1 MAPVA
6 VQAPPPPRTETV
18 VPCPCTVVAM
28 AGTPAAVTVRPIA
41 SIVPS
46 AAIVET
52 GAPTSSTIAAWGVCL
67 GVALSAARA
76 VMTYQKQ
83 ARLNQ
88 TGVVD
93 EITWHF
99 LMDYGKGGNYG
110 KKDITRLLNIAM
122 RFGGVPYVWGGETPA
137 GFDCSG
143 FVQYVFRQIGINLP
157 RTADVQYELGRK
169 VLQSELQPG
178 DLVFFETYEPGA
190 SHNGIYVGD
199 GNFIGANSGTGV
211 AVASLAS
218 PYWSTRYL
226 GARRLF

>member
-1 MAPVA
+1 MKQVYKLIIFGMLFGA
-6 VQAPPPPRTETV
+6 VFGLWGAMPGAQAKTAEAGEEGDKVLAIQLRLIDLGYNIPKTTSVFDERT
-18 VPCPCTVVAM
+18 
-28 AGTPAAVTVRPIA
+28 
-41 SIVPS
+41 
-46 AAIVET
+46 
-52 GAPTSSTIAAWGVCL
+52 
-67 GVALSAARA
+67 ARA

-83 ARLNQ
+83 ARLSQ

-110 KKDITRLLNIAM
+110 KKDVVRLLGIAS

-143 FVQYVFRQIGINLP
+143 FIQYVFREVGINLP

-169 VLQSELQPG
+169 VTQAELQPG
-178 DLVFFETYEPGA
+178 DLVFFETYEPGP
-190 SHNGIYVGD
+190 SHDGIYFGD
-199 GNFIGANSGTGV
+199 GKFIAANSSTGV
-211 AVASLAS
+211 AVVSLGD
-218 PYWSTRYL
+218 PYWSSKYL

>member
-1 MAPVA
+1 MRRFRGKLGTGLLLCGLLATLALPLKLAEAATVREGDQGDRVLA
-6 VQAPPPPRTETV
+6 VQLRLIDLGYNVPKATGEFDART
-18 VPCPCTVVAM
+18 
-28 AGTPAAVTVRPIA
+28 
-41 SIVPS
+41 
-46 AAIVET
+46 
-52 GAPTSSTIAAWGVCL
+52 
-67 GVALSAARA
+67 ARA

-110 KKDITRLLNIAM
+110 KKDVARLINIAM

-169 VLQSELQPG
+169 VLPTELQPG

-199 GNFIGANSGTGV
+199 GNFIGANSGAGV

-218 PYWSTRYL
+218 PYWSSRYL

>member
-1 MAPVA
+1 MKRFWGNFGAGLLLCGLLAVLALPLKVAEAATVREGDQGDRVLA
-6 VQAPPPPRTETV
+6 VQLRLIDLGYNVPKATGEYDART
-18 VPCPCTVVAM
+18 
-28 AGTPAAVTVRPIA
+28 
-41 SIVPS
+41 
-46 AAIVET
+46 
-52 GAPTSSTIAAWGVCL
+52 
-67 GVALSAARA
+67 ARA

-122 RFGGVPYVWGGETPA
+122 RFGGVPYAWGGETPA
-137 GFDCSG
+137 GVDCSG

-169 VLQSELQPG
+169 VLPAELQPG

-218 PYWSTRYL
+218 PYWNPRYL

>member
-1 MAPVA
+1 MIQIIRRNIVGLLLWGLVATLIFQSPVA
-6 VQAPPPPRTETV
+6 EAATAREGDQGDRVLAVQLRLIDLGYNVPKATGEFDART
-18 VPCPCTVVAM
+18 
-28 AGTPAAVTVRPIA
+28 
-41 SIVPS
+41 
-46 AAIVET
+46 
-52 GAPTSSTIAAWGVCL
+52 
-67 GVALSAARA
+67 ARA
-76 VMTYQKQ
+76 IMTYQKQ

-99 LMDYGKGGNYG
+99 LMDYGKSGNYG
-110 KKDITRLLNIAM
+110 KKAGTRLLNIAM

>member
-1 MAPVA
+1 MKRFWGNFGAGLLLCGLLAVLALPLKVAEAATVREGDQGDRVLA
-6 VQAPPPPRTETV
+6 VQLRLIDLGYNVPKATGEYDARTV
-18 VPCPCTVVAM
+18 
-28 AGTPAAVTVRPIA
+28 
-41 SIVPS
+41 
-46 AAIVET
+46 
-52 GAPTSSTIAAWGVCL
+52 
-67 GVALSAARA
+67 RA

-110 KKDITRLLNIAM
+110 KKDVTRLLNIAM

-143 FVQYVFRQIGINLP
+143 FVQYVFRQIGVNLP

-190 SHNGIYVGD
+190 SHDGIYVGD
-199 GNFIGANSGTGV
+199 GKFIAANSGTGV
-211 AVASLAS
+211 AVVSLGD
-218 PYWSTRYL
+218 PYWSSRYL

>member
-1 MAPVA
+1 MKRITRAIWILLVGGFLATTAIQLPFAEAATVREGDQGDRVLA
-6 VQAPPPPRTETV
+6 VQLRLIDLGYNVPKATGEFDART
-18 VPCPCTVVAM
+18 
-28 AGTPAAVTVRPIA
+28 
-41 SIVPS
+41 
-46 AAIVET
+46 
-52 GAPTSSTIAAWGVCL
+52 
-67 GVALSAARA
+67 ARA

-83 ARLNQ
+83 ARLSQ

-110 KKDITRLLNIAM
+110 KKDVTRLLNIAM

-143 FVQYVFRQIGINLP
+143 FVQYVFRQIGVNLP

-169 VLQSELQPG
+169 VTQAELQPG

-190 SHNGIYVGD
+190 SHDGIYVGD
-199 GNFIGANSGTGV
+199 GKFIAANSGTGV
-211 AVASLAS
+211 AVVSLGD
-218 PYWSTRYL
+218 PYWSSRYL

>member
-1 MAPVA
+1 MSKTVGKGITGALLALFLLTVTGSPVA
-6 VQAPPPPRTETV
+6 WAATAQEGDEGDRVLAIQLRLIDLGYNVPKATGEFDARTT
-18 VPCPCTVVAM
+18 
-28 AGTPAAVTVRPIA
+28 
-41 SIVPS
+41 
-46 AAIVET
+46 
-52 GAPTSSTIAAWGVCL
+52 
-67 GVALSAARA
+67 RA
-76 VMTYQKQ
+76 VLTYQKE

-110 KKDITRLLNIAM
+110 KQEVARLLNIAL
-122 RFGGVPYVWGGETPA
+122 RFGGVPYVWGGATPV

-143 FVQYVFRQIGINLP
+143 FVKYVFGQIGVNLP

-169 VLQSELQPG
+169 VMKSDLQPG

-190 SHNGIYVGD
+190 SHDGIYVGD
-199 GNFIGANSGTGV
+199 DRFVAANSGTGV
-211 AVASLAS
+211 AVAALSD
-218 PYWSTRYL
+218 PYWSSRYL

>member
-1 MAPVA
+1 MKRITRAIWILLVGGFLATTAIQLPFAEAATVREGDQGDRVLA
-6 VQAPPPPRTETV
+6 VQLRLIDLGYNVPKATGEFDART
-18 VPCPCTVVAM
+18 
-28 AGTPAAVTVRPIA
+28 
-41 SIVPS
+41 
-46 AAIVET
+46 
-52 GAPTSSTIAAWGVCL
+52 
-67 GVALSAARA
+67 ARA

-83 ARLNQ
+83 ARLSQ

-110 KKDITRLLNIAM
+110 KKDVTRLLNIAM

-143 FVQYVFRQIGINLP
+143 FVQYVFRQIGVNLP

-190 SHNGIYVGD
+190 SHDGIYVGD
-199 GNFIGANSGTGV
+199 GKFIAANSGTGV
-211 AVASLAS
+211 AVVSLGD
-218 PYWSTRYL
+218 PYWSSRYL

>member
-1 MAPVA
+1 MIQIIRRNIVGLLLWGLVATLIFQSPVA
-6 VQAPPPPRTETV
+6 QAATAREGDQGDRVLAVQLRLIDLGYNVPKASGEFDART
-18 VPCPCTVVAM
+18 
-28 AGTPAAVTVRPIA
+28 
-41 SIVPS
+41 
-46 AAIVET
+46 
-52 GAPTSSTIAAWGVCL
+52 
-67 GVALSAARA
+67 ARA

-110 KKDITRLLNIAM
+110 KKDVTRLLNIAM

>member
-1 MAPVA
+1 MKRITKRAIVFLWLWLFLAVAAYHTPIAEAASAREGDQGDRVLA
-6 VQAPPPPRTETV
+6 VQLRLIDLGYNVPKATGEFDART
-18 VPCPCTVVAM
+18 
-28 AGTPAAVTVRPIA
+28 
-41 SIVPS
+41 
-46 AAIVET
+46 
-52 GAPTSSTIAAWGVCL
+52 
-67 GVALSAARA
+67 ARA

-88 TGVVD
+88 TGAVD

-110 KKDITRLLNIAM
+110 KKDVTRLLNIAL

-190 SHNGIYVGD
+190 SHDGIYVGE
-199 GNFIGANSGTGV
+199 GKFIAANSGTGV
-211 AVASLAS
+211 AVVSLAD
-218 PYWSTRYL
+218 PYWTSRYL

>member
-1 MAPVA
+1 MIQIIRRNIVGLLLWGLVATLIFQSPVA
-6 VQAPPPPRTETV
+6 QAATAREGDQGDRVLAVQLRLIDLGYNVPKASGEFDART
-18 VPCPCTVVAM
+18 
-28 AGTPAAVTVRPIA
+28 
-41 SIVPS
+41 
-46 AAIVET
+46 
-52 GAPTSSTIAAWGVCL
+52 
-67 GVALSAARA
+67 ARA

-110 KKDITRLLNIAM
+110 KKDVTRLLNIAM
-122 RFGGVPYVWGGETPA
+122 RFGGVPYVWGGETPD

-218 PYWSTRYL
+218 PYWRTRYL

>member
-1 MAPVA
+1 MKRITNRAIVFLWLWMFF
-6 VQAPPPPRTETV
+6 
-18 VPCPCTVVAM
+18 AM
-28 AGTPAAVTVRPIA
+28 AGPHAPIA
-41 SIVPS
+41 EAATAREGDQGDRVLAVQLRLIDLGYNVPK
-46 AAIVET
+46 AT
-52 GAPTSSTIAAWGVCL
+52 GEFDART
-67 GVALSAARA
+67 ARA

-110 KKDITRLLNIAM
+110 KKDVARLLNIAM

-169 VLQSELQPG
+169 VMQSDLQPG

-190 SHNGIYVGD
+190 SHDGIYVGE
-199 GNFIGANSGTGV
+199 GKFIAANSGTGV
-211 AVASLAS
+211 AVVALAD
-218 PYWSTRYL
+218 PYWSSRYL

>member
-1 MAPVA
+1 MKQITTRRTTVFLAFWLCLAVALMQTTVAQAATAREGDQGDRVLA
-6 VQAPPPPRTETV
+6 VQLRLIDLGYNVPKATGEYDART
-18 VPCPCTVVAM
+18 
-28 AGTPAAVTVRPIA
+28 
-41 SIVPS
+41 
-46 AAIVET
+46 
-52 GAPTSSTIAAWGVCL
+52 
-67 GVALSAARA
+67 ARA

-110 KKDITRLLNIAM
+110 KKDVARLLNVAM

-218 PYWSTRYL
+218 PYWSARYL

>member
-1 MAPVA
+1 MKRSTSREIV
-6 VQAPPPPRTETV
+6 
-18 VPCPCTVVAM
+18 CLILWLFFVVAM
-28 AGTPAAVTVRPIA
+28 VQTPVAEAATAREGDQGDRVLAVQLRLIDLGYN
-41 SIVPS
+41 VPK
-46 AAIVET
+46 AT
-52 GAPTSSTIAAWGVCL
+52 GEFDART
-67 GVALSAARA
+67 ARA

-88 TGVVD
+88 TGEVD

-110 KKDITRLLNIAM
+110 KKDVTRLLNIAL

-143 FVQYVFRQIGINLP
+143 FIQYVFRQIGVNLP

-190 SHNGIYVGD
+190 SHDGIYVGD
-199 GNFIGANSGTGV
+199 GNFIAANSGTGV
-211 AVASLAS
+211 AVASLAD
-218 PYWSTRYL
+218 PYWSSRYL

>member
-1 MAPVA
+1 MKQIIRRNIVWLLLWGIVVTLIFQSPVA
-6 VQAPPPPRTETV
+6 EAATAREGDQGDRVLAVQLRLIDLGYNVPKASGEFDART
-18 VPCPCTVVAM
+18 
-28 AGTPAAVTVRPIA
+28 
-41 SIVPS
+41 
-46 AAIVET
+46 
-52 GAPTSSTIAAWGVCL
+52 
-67 GVALSAARA
+67 ARA

-110 KKDITRLLNIAM
+110 KKDVMRLLNIAM

-211 AVASLAS
+211 AVVSLAS

>member
-1 MAPVA
+1 MIQIIRRNIVGLLLWGIVATLIFQSPAAEAATAREGDQGDRVLA
-6 VQAPPPPRTETV
+6 VQLRLIDLGYNVPKATGEFDART
-18 VPCPCTVVAM
+18 
-28 AGTPAAVTVRPIA
+28 
-41 SIVPS
+41 
-46 AAIVET
+46 
-52 GAPTSSTIAAWGVCL
+52 
-67 GVALSAARA
+67 ARA

>member
-1 MAPVA
+1 MSKKYRILVFGLLLFVWIGWGENRIVQAATVQEGDEGDRVLA
-6 VQAPPPPRTETV
+6 VQLRLMDLGYNVPKATGVFEERTTR
-18 VPCPCTVVAM
+18 
-28 AGTPAAVTVRPIA
+28 AVT
-41 SIVPS
+41 
-46 AAIVET
+46 
-52 GAPTSSTIAAWGVCL
+52 
-67 GVALSAARA
+67 
-76 VMTYQKQ
+76 TYQRQ

-110 KKDITRLLNIAM
+110 KKDVARLLNIAM
-122 RFGGVPYVWGGETPA
+122 RFGGVPYVWGGATPS

-143 FVQYVFRQIGINLP
+143 FVQYVFAQISVNLP

-169 VLQSELQPG
+169 ILQSDLQPG

-190 SHNGIYVGD
+190 SHDGIYVGD
-199 GNFIGANSGTGV
+199 GKFIAANSGTGV
-211 AVASLAS
+211 AVVSLDDA
-218 PYWSTRYL
+218 YWSTRYV

>member
-1 MAPVA
+1 MKQIKIRAIVFLLVWVFLAAAMIQMPFAEAATAREGDQGDRVLA
-6 VQAPPPPRTETV
+6 VQLRLIDLGYNVPKATGEYDART
-18 VPCPCTVVAM
+18 
-28 AGTPAAVTVRPIA
+28 
-41 SIVPS
+41 
-46 AAIVET
+46 
-52 GAPTSSTIAAWGVCL
+52 
-67 GVALSAARA
+67 ARA

-88 TGVVD
+88 TGAVD
-93 EITWHF
+93 EITWNF

-110 KKDITRLLNIAM
+110 KKDVTRLLNIAM

-157 RTADVQYELGRK
+157 RTADVQYEMGRK
-169 VLQSELQPG
+169 GLQSELQPG

-190 SHNGIYVGD
+190 SHDGIYVGE
-199 GNFIGANSGTGV
+199 GKFIAANSGTGV
-211 AVASLAS
+211 AVVSLGD
-218 PYWSTRYL
+218 PYWSSRYL

>member
-1 MAPVA
+1 MSK
-6 VQAPPPPRTETV
+6 TV
-18 VPCPCTVVAM
+18 VKGITVSLLAFLLLTVSGSSIAQ
-28 AGTPAAVTVRPIA
+28 AATAQEGDEGDRVL
-41 SIVPS
+41 
-46 AAIVET
+46 AIQLRLIDLGYNIPKAT
-52 GAPTSSTIAAWGVCL
+52 GEFDERTT
-67 GVALSAARA
+67 RA
-76 VMTYQKQ
+76 VLTYQKQ

-110 KKDITRLLNIAM
+110 KQDVARLLNIAL
-122 RFGGVPYVWGGETPA
+122 RFGGVPYVWGGATPA

-143 FVQYVFRQIGINLP
+143 FVQYVFGQIGVNLP

-169 VLQSELQPG
+169 VMKADLQPG

-190 SHNGIYVGD
+190 SHDGIYVGD
-199 GNFIGANSGTGV
+199 DRFVGANSGTGV
-211 AVASLAS
+211 AVAALSD
-218 PYWSTRYL
+218 PYWSSRYL

>member
-1 MAPVA
+1 MSNTVA
-6 VQAPPPPRTETV
+6 KGITV
-18 VPCPCTVVAM
+18 SLLALFLLVF
-28 AGTPAAVTVRPIA
+28 GG
-41 SIVPS
+41 SPS
-46 AAIVET
+46 AWAATAQEGDEGDRVLAIQLRLIDLGYNIPKAT
-52 GAPTSSTIAAWGVCL
+52 GEFDKQTT
-67 GVALSAARA
+67 RA
-76 VMTYQKQ
+76 VLTYQKQ

-110 KKDITRLLNIAM
+110 KQEVARLLNIAL
-122 RFGGVPYVWGGETPA
+122 RFGGVPYVWGGATPA

-143 FVQYVFRQIGINLP
+143 FVQYVFGQIGVNLP

-169 VLQSELQPG
+169 VMKADLQPG

-190 SHNGIYVGD
+190 SHDGIYVGD
-199 GNFIGANSGTGV
+199 DRFVGANSGTGV
-211 AVASLAS
+211 AVAALSD
-218 PYWSTRYL
+218 PYWSSRYL

>member
-1 MAPVA
+1 MKRITKRAIAFLWLWLFFAVA
-6 VQAPPPPRTETV
+6 MVQAPIAEAATAREGDQGDRVLAVQLRLIDLGYNVPKATGEFDART
-18 VPCPCTVVAM
+18 
-28 AGTPAAVTVRPIA
+28 
-41 SIVPS
+41 
-46 AAIVET
+46 
-52 GAPTSSTIAAWGVCL
+52 
-67 GVALSAARA
+67 ARA

-110 KKDITRLLNIAM
+110 KKDVARMLNIAM

-143 FVQYVFRQIGINLP
+143 FVQYVFRQIGVNLP

-190 SHNGIYVGD
+190 SHDGIYVGE
-199 GNFIGANSGTGV
+199 GKFIAANSGTGV
-211 AVASLAS
+211 AVVSLAD
-218 PYWSTRYL
+218 PYWSSRYL

>member
-1 MAPVA
+1 MKRFWGNFGAGLLLCGLLAVLALPLKVAEAATVREGDQGDRVLA
-6 VQAPPPPRTETV
+6 VQLRLIDLGYNVPKATGEYDART
-18 VPCPCTVVAM
+18 
-28 AGTPAAVTVRPIA
+28 
-41 SIVPS
+41 
-46 AAIVET
+46 
-52 GAPTSSTIAAWGVCL
+52 
-67 GVALSAARA
+67 ARA

>member
-1 MAPVA
+1 MKQGYRLIICGLLLGVVFGLFGTMPQVHAKTAQEGDEGDKVLA
-6 VQAPPPPRTETV
+6 VQLRLIDLGYNIPKPTGSFDERTT
-18 VPCPCTVVAM
+18 
-28 AGTPAAVTVRPIA
+28 
-41 SIVPS
+41 
-46 AAIVET
+46 
-52 GAPTSSTIAAWGVCL
+52 
-67 GVALSAARA
+67 RA

-83 ARLNQ
+83 ARLAQ

-110 KKDITRLLNIAM
+110 KKDVVRMLNIAM

-169 VLQSELQPG
+169 VTQAELQPG

-190 SHNGIYVGD
+190 SHDGIYVGD
-199 GNFIGANSGTGV
+199 GKFIAANSGTGV
-211 AVASLAS
+211 AIVSLGDQ
-218 PYWSTRYL
+218 YWSSKYL

>member
-1 MAPVA
+1 MRRFRGKLGTGLLLCGLLATLALPLKFVEAAPAREGDQGDRVLA
-6 VQAPPPPRTETV
+6 VQLRLIDLGYNVPKATGEFDART
-18 VPCPCTVVAM
+18 
-28 AGTPAAVTVRPIA
+28 
-41 SIVPS
+41 
-46 AAIVET
+46 
-52 GAPTSSTIAAWGVCL
+52 
-67 GVALSAARA
+67 ARA

-110 KKDITRLLNIAM
+110 KKDVARLLNIAM

-169 VLQSELQPG
+169 VLPTELQPG

-199 GNFIGANSGTGV
+199 GDFIGANSGTGV

-218 PYWSTRYL
+218 PYWNSRYL

>member
-1 MAPVA
+1 MIQIIRRNIVGLLLWGLVATLIFQSPVA
-6 VQAPPPPRTETV
+6 QAATAREGDQGDRVLAVQLRLIDLGYNVPKASGEFDART
-18 VPCPCTVVAM
+18 
-28 AGTPAAVTVRPIA
+28 
-41 SIVPS
+41 
-46 AAIVET
+46 
-52 GAPTSSTIAAWGVCL
+52 
-67 GVALSAARA
+67 ARA

-110 KKDITRLLNIAM
+110 KKDVTRLLNIAM

-218 PYWSTRYL
+218 PYWRTRYL

>member
-1 MAPVA
+1 MSKKYWILVLGLLLFVWIGWGGNRIVQAATVQEGDEGDRVLA
-6 VQAPPPPRTETV
+6 VQLRLMDLGYNVPKATGVFEERTTR
-18 VPCPCTVVAM
+18 
-28 AGTPAAVTVRPIA
+28 AVT
-41 SIVPS
+41 
-46 AAIVET
+46 
-52 GAPTSSTIAAWGVCL
+52 
-67 GVALSAARA
+67 
-76 VMTYQKQ
+76 TYQRQ

-110 KKDITRLLNIAM
+110 KKDVARLLNIAM
-122 RFGGVPYVWGGETPA
+122 RFGGVPYVWGGATPS

-143 FVQYVFRQIGINLP
+143 FVQYVFAQISVNLP

-169 VLQSELQPG
+169 ILQSDLQPG

-190 SHNGIYVGD
+190 SHDGIYVGD
-199 GNFIGANSGTGV
+199 GKFIAANSGTGV
-211 AVASLAS
+211 AVVSLDDA
-218 PYWSTRYL
+218 YWSTRYV

>member
-1 MAPVA
+1 MKRITNRAIAVLLLWLFFAVAMVQTAIAEAATAREGDQGDRVLA
-6 VQAPPPPRTETV
+6 VQLRLIDLGYNVPKPTGEFDART
-18 VPCPCTVVAM
+18 
-28 AGTPAAVTVRPIA
+28 
-41 SIVPS
+41 
-46 AAIVET
+46 
-52 GAPTSSTIAAWGVCL
+52 
-67 GVALSAARA
+67 ARA

-110 KKDITRLLNIAM
+110 KKDVTRLLNIAM

-169 VLQSELQPG
+169 VLQAELQPG

-190 SHNGIYVGD
+190 SHDGIYVGE
-199 GNFIGANSGTGV
+199 GKFIAANSGTGV
-211 AVASLAS
+211 AVVSLAD
-218 PYWSTRYL
+218 PYWSSRYL

>member
-1 MAPVA
+1 MKRFWGNFGAGLLLCGLLAVLALPLKVAEAATVREGDQGDRVLA
-6 VQAPPPPRTETV
+6 VQLRLIDLGYNVPKATGEYDART
-18 VPCPCTVVAM
+18 
-28 AGTPAAVTVRPIA
+28 
-41 SIVPS
+41 
-46 AAIVET
+46 
-52 GAPTSSTIAAWGVCL
+52 
-67 GVALSAARA
+67 ARA

-122 RFGGVPYVWGGETPA
+122 RFGGVPYVWGGETPE

-157 RTADVQYELGRK
+157 RTDDVQYELGRK
-169 VLQSELQPG
+169 VLQSELQAG